1 MVGPSRQT
9 KPNRQR
15 SRQGIGSSRNK
26 IDDASKTSDVAQRQS
41 SNQRR
46 PSTTTESY
54 GKHIKQG
61 SASRTTTP
69 KPPTTPDP
77 GAGKSINE

>member
-15 SRQGIGSSRNK
+15 SRQGLNTNKNK
-26 IDDASKTSDVAQRQS
+26 IEEASKISDSAQRQS
-41 SNQRR
+41 NSRR
-46 PSTTTESY
+46 KPSTTTEGY
-54 GKHIKQG
+54 KKQIKLG

-69 KPPTTPDP
+69 QPPTTPDP
-77 GAGKSINE
+77 GAGNV